1 MTGDALRQEREKQ
14 NLTIKDI
21 EKGTSIR
28 ALYIESIEKGE
39 FDKLPGEAYT
49 KGFIRSYANFLKL
62 DANALVKQYMQ
73 ENNPEKLAAQEQ
85 VKADEEKARAAQ
97 QTVEREAPQPRQPA
111 PQPRQPAPR
120 RKQSYG
126 SSFSTGADFE
136 QRVNAAHRRQN
147 MLLALV
153 VVIVVGAGAFFL
165 LSSDDQQAPAPQ
177 APKTQQAAKPAP
189 QEQAPAAAPEKKS
202 EGVEV
207 RAEFSNRCW
216 TSVKADGKTIYEGTI
231 EKGKS
236 MEWKADDKMVITFGD
251 AGAASVTVNGKDMG
265 KVGKTG
271 QVEEKT
277 FTKDN

>member
-14 NLTIKDI
+14 NLTIKDV

-39 FDKLPGEAYT
+39 YDKLPGEAYT

-73 ENNPEKLAAQEQ
+73 ENNPEKMAAQEQ
-85 VKADEEKARAAQ
+85 ARADEEKARAAQ
-97 QTVEREAPQPRQPA
+97 QAVEREAPQPR
-111 PQPRQPAPR
+111 RSAPR
-120 RKQSYG
+120 RSASRREQGYG

-147 MLLALV
+147 MLLALI

-177 APKTQQAAKPAP
+177 AKQTQQAAKSAP
-189 QEQAPAAAPEKKS
+189 QEQAPAAAPEKKY
-202 EGVEV
+202 EDVEV
-207 RAEFSNRCW
+207 KAEFSNRCW
-216 TSVKADGKTIYEGTI
+216 PSVKADGKTIYEGTV

>member
-85 VKADEEKARAAQ
+85 VKAE
-97 QTVEREAPQPRQPA
+97 A

>member
-14 NLTIKDI
+14 NLTIKDV

-39 FDKLPGEAYT
+39 YDKLPGEAYT

-85 VKADEEKARAAQ
+85 ARADEEKARAAQ
-97 QTVEREAPQPRQPA
+97 QTVEREAPQPR
-111 PQPRQPAPR
+111 RSAPR
-120 RKQSYG
+120 RSASRREQSYG

-177 APKTQQAAKPAP
+177 AKQTQQAAKSAP
-189 QEQAPAAAPEKKS
+189 QEQAPAAAPEKKY
-202 EGVEV
+202 EDVEV
-207 RAEFSNRCW
+207 KAEFSNRCW
-216 TSVKADGKTIYEGTI
+216 TSVKADGKTIYEGTV

>member
-111 PQPRQPAPR
+111 PR

-165 LSSDDQQAPAPQ
+165 LRR
-177 APKTQQAAKPAP
+177 
-189 QEQAPAAAPEKKS
+189 
-202 EGVEV
+202 G
-207 RAEFSNRCW
+207 
-216 TSVKADGKTIYEGTI
+216 
-231 EKGKS
+231 
-236 MEWKADDKMVITFGD
+236 GD
-251 AGAASVTVNGKDMG
+251 
-265 KVGKTG
+265 
-271 QVEEKT
+271 
-277 FTKDN
+277 

>member
-14 NLTIKDI
+14 NLTIKDV

-39 FDKLPGEAYT
+39 YDKLPGEAYT

-85 VKADEEKARAAQ
+85 ARADEEKARAAQ
-97 QTVEREAPQPRQPA
+97 QTVEREAPQPR
-111 PQPRQPAPR
+111 RSAPR
-120 RKQSYG
+120 RSAARREQSYG

-147 MLLALV
+147 MLLALI

-177 APKTQQAAKPAP
+177 AKQTQQAAKSAP
-189 QEQAPAAAPEKKS
+189 QEQAPAAAPEKKH
-202 EGVEV
+202 EGGEGP
-207 RAEFSNRCW
+207 AECSNRCW
-216 TSVKADGKTIYEGTI
+216 TSVKADGKTIYEGTV